1 MNNNKITVEV
11 FVNAP
16 LSKVWECWNEPKH
29 MVNWCFASEDWHCPR
44 ASNDLKVGGKFTS
57 RMEAKDGSF
66 GFDFEGVYERLE
78 NEQLIDYSMEDGRKV
93 NILFEDAGEATIV
106 TETFD
111 PENENPLEMQRM
123 GWQAILNNFK
133 SYTESL

>member
-16 LSKVWECWNEPKH
+16 VNKVWECWNEPKH